1 MAEPF
6 PLKETQASD
15 PALDPTKTTTFWLFA
30 IAIPGQQGAKNI
42 KFYENINDF
51 ENIGRIKIKYTD
63 AIFWLLWQKCLNKQY
78 ESYS

>member
-1 MAEPF
+1 MVESF

-51 ENIGRIKIKYTD
+51 EKHRKNKNKI
-63 AIFWLLWQKCLNKQY
+63 
-78 ESYS
+78 